1 MEFEPNVQSTAHD
14 IIIIEISLEFRVL
27 LSLIQLAKDHIITCF
42 FFSEYLYFDQYND
55 VFDGAIFPLEQEAV
69 VGVIIRDD

>member
-14 IIIIEISLEFRVL
+14 IIIIEISLESRVL
-27 LSLIQLAKDHIITCF
+27 LSLIQLAKDHITCF
-42 FFSEYLYFDQYND
+42 FFSEYLHFDQYND

>member
-14 IIIIEISLEFRVL
+14 IIIIEISLESRVL
-27 LSLIQLAKDHIITCF
+27 LSLIQLAKDHITCL